1 MEHMQY
7 LIDNGYTDDAG
18 RLADH
23 QFETGLR
30 MAKWYTGNADHL
42 PAMVQA
48 GINAGLLQAEYADE
62 RETTSTLLAY

>member
-42 PAMVQA
+42 P
-48 GINAGLLQAEYADE
+48 
-62 RETTSTLLAY
+62 

>member
-48 GINAGLLQAEYADE
+48 GINAGLLQAEYADD
-62 RETTSTLLAY
+62 RDTQATLLAY